1 MTTLP
6 EYIANININ
15 FPEIGVDNPSQ
26 TFRDNWNNIQNSLEL
41 LNTETETISTNL
53 LSTSNSVSTL
63 SSNAVLTTQ
72 SNNLNGNELSN
83 GSVNLISDMVYVNTT
98 AISTNTSI
106 DITLGSYQIMQ
117 IAGDV
122 TLNFINWP
130 IITNN
135 SKIRVELTSSNSSS
149 HAVTFSSIGTLK
161 VSSTFSFPVSVTG
174 TASYVFDLWTH
185 TSGSVVYV
193 SEVGVFN

>member
-174 TASYVFDLWTH
+174 TASYVFDLWTY

>member
-1 MTTLP
+1 
-6 EYIANININ
+6 
-15 FPEIGVDNPSQ
+15 
-26 TFRDNWNNIQNSLEL
+26 
-41 LNTETETISTNL
+41 
-53 LSTSNSVSTL
+53 
-63 SSNAVLTTQ
+63 
-72 SNNLNGNELSN
+72 
-83 GSVNLISDMVYVNTT
+83 MVYVNTT

-174 TASYVFDLWTH
+174 TASYVFDLWTQ

>member
-161 VSSTFSFPVSVTG
+161 VSSTVSFPVSVTG
-174 TASYVFDLWTH
+174 TASYVFDLWTY